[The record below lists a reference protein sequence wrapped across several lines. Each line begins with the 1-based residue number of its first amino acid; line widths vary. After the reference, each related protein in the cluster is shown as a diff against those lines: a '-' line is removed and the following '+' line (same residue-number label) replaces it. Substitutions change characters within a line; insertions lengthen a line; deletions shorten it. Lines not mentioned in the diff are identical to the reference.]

1 MEKPEKPR
9 DPVARLD
16 EIVSEITTLYAEA
29 DKLIDQYVIRLYRA
43 EDPPLT
49 KNLSRNP
56 ASAICNSSGCPPS
69 RGRASLRCGA
79 PAHLCRPTF
88 PKRITNDISS
98 RP

>member
-43 EDPPLT
+43 EDPTL
-49 KNLSRNP
+49 N
-56 ASAICNSSGCPPS
+56 
-69 RGRASLRCGA
+69 
-79 PAHLCRPTF
+79 
-88 PKRITNDISS
+88 
-98 RP
+98 